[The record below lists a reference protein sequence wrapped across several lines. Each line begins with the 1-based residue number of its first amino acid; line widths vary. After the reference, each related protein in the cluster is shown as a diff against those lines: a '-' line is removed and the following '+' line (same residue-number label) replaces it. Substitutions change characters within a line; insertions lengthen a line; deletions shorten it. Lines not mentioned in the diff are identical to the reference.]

1 VKISKEFQGFFFGAV
16 IPEIKKAQQP
26 MKYQNPYTQKWHL
39 VDMTK
44 VSDNAVYNLMK
55 ILNPHYPK
63 FEGLLPA
70 STTVLGNKH
79 LTQHIQWIE
88 RWLAQNGH
96 TARYIEEK
104 WNEIMRNAGIEK
116 GD

>member
-1 VKISKEFQGFFFGAV
+1 
-16 IPEIKKAQQP
+16 
-26 MKYQNPYTQKWHL
+26 MKYQNPYTLKWCL
-39 VDMTK
+39 LDMTK

-55 ILNPHYPK
+55 IINPNYPK
-63 FEGLLPA
+63 LQGLLPA
-70 STTVLGNKH
+70 STTVLENKH

-116 GD
+116 GN